1 MKPWIKICAIF
12 SIAYMLF
19 SALIY
24 KLSTEKAAVLGIL
37 AICLAFNIGLFLK
50 YRKKPERI
58 HFRGEIVRIKS
69 PIVELYEKIK
79 NTMGVKK

>member
-12 SIAYMLF
+12 SIAYILL
-19 SALIY
+19 SVLIY
-24 KLSTEKAAVLGIL
+24 IFSTKKAAVFGIL

-58 HFRGEIVRIKS
+58 PFQGEIVRIKS
-69 PIVELYEKIK
+69 PIVELYEKIQ
-79 NTMGVKK
+79 NIMGVKK